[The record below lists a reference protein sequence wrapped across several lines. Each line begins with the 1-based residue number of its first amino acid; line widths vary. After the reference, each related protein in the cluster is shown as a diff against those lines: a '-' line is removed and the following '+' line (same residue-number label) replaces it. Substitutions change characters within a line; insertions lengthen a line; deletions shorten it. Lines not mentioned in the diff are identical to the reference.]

1 MSATT
6 PARPPATPVPP
17 SATPAGHLADV
28 LASFDH
34 APSPR
39 LAEVLQAA
47 VRHLHAFVEETHLT
61 RDEWLA
67 GIQFLTAV
75 GHMCDD
81 VRQEFILLS
90 DTLGVS
96 MLTVMLAQAR
106 GGAAKDA
113 TEATVQGPFYR
124 EGAPELPLGADIA
137 QGVAGEPA
145 LYRGRVLDEKGKPVA
160 GAIIDVWSSDARGFY
175 DVQVGEA
182 MMARGRF
189 VSDERGRY
197 WFWSIRPTHYPVPTD
212 GPVGRMLR
220 AMGRHAF
227 RPAHM
232 HFMVNAKGYAPLVT
246 HVFDRKSKY
255 LDSDAVFGVR
265 ASLIGDFTKHKP
277 GEAPDGQHVATPY
290 YTLDF
295 DLRLTRKS
303 KRRVVRRKA

>member
-1 MSATT
+1 MAQHDKLTIT
-6 PARPPATPVPP
+6 KAAIAR
-17 SATPAGHLADV
+17 LADCE
-28 LASFDH
+28 D
-34 APSPR
+34 PR
-39 LAEVLQAA
+39 FKEVMTALI
-47 VRHLHAFVEETHLT
+47 RHLHGFAREVDLTEE
-61 RDEWLA
+61 EWINA
-67 GIQFLTAV
+67 IGFLTDT
-75 GHMCDD
+75 GKMCDAR
-81 VRQEFILLS
+81 RQEFILLS

-145 LYRGRVLDEKGKPVA
+145 LYRGRVLDEKGKPIA

-182 MMARGRF
+182 MLARGRF

-246 HVFDRKSKY
+246 HVFDRKSKF

-265 ASLIGDFTKHKP
+265 ASLIGDFRKHKP

>member
-1 MSATT
+1 VMTA
-6 PARPPATPVPP
+6 
-17 SATPAGHLADV
+17 LI
-28 LASFDH
+28 
-34 APSPR
+34 
-39 LAEVLQAA
+39 
-47 VRHLHAFVEETHLT
+47 RHLHDFAREVDLTEE
-61 RDEWLA
+61 EWINA
-67 GIQFLTAV
+67 IGFLTDT
-75 GHMCDD
+75 GKMCDAR
-81 VRQEFILLS
+81 RQEFILLS